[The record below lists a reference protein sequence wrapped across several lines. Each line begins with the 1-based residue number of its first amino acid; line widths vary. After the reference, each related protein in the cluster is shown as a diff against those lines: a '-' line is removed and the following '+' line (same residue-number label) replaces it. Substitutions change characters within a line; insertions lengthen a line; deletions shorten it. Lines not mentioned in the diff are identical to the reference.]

1 MKNKNIILL
10 AKAALF
16 LGIFLAILLYFTET
30 IFFNSSTLEKN
41 LFIKL
46 FIGILIYLSAA
57 LYLLVKERSPLKKS
71 LAYLKQSFNYVY
83 IILFIFLLGS
93 LIGFFFSPY
102 LTFLEQILNEIIEK
116 TKNLN
121 SLELI
126 IFILLN
132 NTLAS
137 LTSLIGGIFLGLIPL
152 FSSLGNGVVL
162 GYVLNKAGIFSFWRL
177 LPHGVFELP
186 AIFISF
192 GLGIKLGF
200 FIFEKNKLKTLK
212 QRIYSSFL
220 VLIFIIIPLLTIAAL
235 IEGILISFFT

>member
-1 MKNKNIILL
+1 MKNKKIILL
-10 AKAALF
+10 AKTTLF
-16 LGIFLAILLYFTET
+16 LGIFLAILIYLAET
-30 IFFNSSTLEKN
+30 ILFNSSTLERN
-41 LFIKL
+41 LPIKL
-46 FIGILIYLSAA
+46 SIGILIYLSAA
-57 LYLLVKERSPLKKS
+57 LYFLVKEKSPLKKS
-71 LAYLKQSFNYVY
+71 FSYLKQSLNYIY
-83 IILFIFLLGS
+83 IIFFIFLLGS

-102 LTFLEQILNEIIEK
+102 LTFLEQILKEIVEK

-137 LTSLIGGIFLGLIPL
+137 LISLIGGIILGLMPL
-152 FSSLGNGVVL
+152 FSSLGNGVIL

-200 FIFEKNKLKTLK
+200 FIFEKNKFENLK
-212 QRIYSSFL
+212 QRDYSSFL
-220 VLIFIIIPLLTIAAL
+220 VLIFIIIPLLVIAAL
-235 IEGILISFFT
+235 IEGILISFFA